1 MQNSANNLANLTT
14 SGFKKSKVNSTENK
28 SGGSSLNSIS
38 KINTQGSLI
47 PTNNPLDL
55 AIKGNGFFQVTN
67 PNGRISFTRSG
78 NFKLNSAG
86 QVVDANGNSLVP
98 GINIPIGNNGI
109 VIGANGQVSVKTLDG
124 LEVAGQIQL
133 ANFNNPAG
141 LTAAGENLLNE
152 SALSGAPI
160 MGNPGD
166 GSLGS
171 VVSGFLEGSN
181 VDISEEIIG
190 QIASK
195 AAFNANI
202 NIIKT
207 NDKMIG
213 SVLDIKS

>member
-1 MQNSANNLANLTT
+1 M
-14 SGFKKSKVNSTENK
+14 
-28 SGGSSLNSIS
+28 
-38 KINTQGSLI
+38 

-67 PNGRISFTRSG
+67 PNGRISFTRFG
-78 NFKLNSAG
+78 GFKLNSAG
-86 QVVDANGNSLVP
+86 QVVDASGNYLVP
-98 GINIPIGNNGI
+98 GINIPRGNSGI
-109 VIGANGQVSVKTLDG
+109 VIGANGQVSVKSLG
-124 LEVAGQIQL
+124 GVEVVGQIQL
-133 ANFNNPAG
+133 AIFNNPAG
-141 LTAAGENLLNE
+141 LIATGGNLLNE
-152 SALSGAPI
+152 SAASGTQPI
-160 MGNPGD
+160 MGNPGV

-171 VVSGFLEGSN
+171 IVSGFLEGSN